1 MRSTC
6 KAIGQNSAASITM
19 PTRRQ
24 RHTDSVMKGKQLW
37 TVSDRYV
44 RDFEGAE
51 EAIERLLLHFGYCRR
66 ALIQY
71 GESRFVQYE
80 ANNCNA
86 LLLAKAEQI
95 LPIVCGVKVVQL
107 HQMQQSKSVQE
118 LANAIVN
125 NGSERELR
133 GGCT

>member
-1 MRSTC
+1 
-6 KAIGQNSAASITM
+6 
-19 PTRRQ
+19 
-24 RHTDSVMKGKQLW
+24 MKSKQLW
-37 TVSDRYV
+37 TMSHRYV

-51 EAIERLLLHFGYCRR
+51 EAIERLLLRFGYCRR
-66 ALIQY
+66 ALVKY
-71 GESRFVQYE
+71 GERRFVQYE

-86 LLLAKAEQI
+86 LLLAKAEQV
-95 LPIVCGVKVVQL
+95 LPIVCGVNVVQL

-125 NGSERELR
+125 SGSKRELR